1 MMCNRLM
8 HPFLNDGN
16 TSEGK
21 EELVKVVPDKVA
33 KGGGRQKTKPG
44 VIQRQLTSLGRFTLR
59 SQTEENPSIIAFF
72 LALAHDSD
80 KDLSLHDFQS
90 TWEKR
95 VMEKH
100 ERFRCQV
107 SREDDHFFE
116 RPLDHYISEIQ
127 HPDGKDPKEFSKRIE
142 SMLLSPIEVTEKLW
156 QANLSC
162 GPIGTSGAIPD
173 SMNGIKEFEKETIL
187 AFRIHHSLCDG
198 VSIAAAVGDL
208 ADEAAQLQLNIME
221 ELKLSEKRYQE
232 YFFAVSFLTAFLSIP
247 WFLVACFYSILL
259 QGWKMISSGKNPFD
273 PVIALPNGPVKR
285 SVDWKPIASI
295 EEMKK
300 VAKSISRKTTINDI
314 ACAMVS
320 YAVQKQL
327 EEHSKTHN
335 GKVSIPQKVNITV
348 PVHLT
353 GGILRPG
360 DSLGNKIGGFVCTIP
375 INGKKSARDRLRT
388 ISRILRRE
396 KLLPSPMISWNLAR
410 FFTNYLP
417 IHFSKWALRQFSA
430 N

>member
-1 MMCNRLM
+1 
-8 HPFLNDGN
+8 
-16 TSEGK
+16 
-21 EELVKVVPDKVA
+21 V
-33 KGGGRQKTKPG
+33 Q
-44 VIQRQLTSLGRFTLR
+44 
-59 SQTEENPSIIAFF
+59 
-72 LALAHDSD
+72 
-80 KDLSLHDFQS
+80 
-90 TWEKR
+90 
-95 VMEKH
+95 
-100 ERFRCQV
+100 
-107 SREDDHFFE
+107 

-142 SMLLSPIEVTEKLW
+142 SMLLSPIEVTDKLW
-156 QANLSC
+156 HANLSC

-221 ELKLSEKRYQE
+221 ELKLSEKRYQG
-232 YFFAVSFLTAFLSIP
+232 YFFAVSFLTAFLSIL

-259 QGWKMISSGKNPFD
+259 QVWKMVSSGRNPFD
-273 PVIALPNGPVKR
+273 PVIALSNGPAKR

-327 EEHSKTHN
+327 EEHSKTHG

-360 DSLGNKIGGFVCTIP
+360 ENLGNKIGGFVCTIP
-375 INGKKSARDRLRT
+375 INGQKSARDRLRT

-430 N
+430 NSCAVVSNVRGFPFPIHWLGRQVKFICAFLPLPPGVPIGCVISSYAGGMSFGLNCDGRVVPNPELFSAWMLEEYTRIREDL